1 MDPNTGLDFGGV
13 YTTIGSVLGT
23 PVALVVFWVVS
34 QIKELKTKVK
44 ILEKEN
50 AAVKEDITDI
60 RVNVSWMRG
69 NMEGKETKDSK

>member
-1 MDPNTGLDFGGV
+1 MPEGLDLGAA
-13 YTTIGSVLGT
+13 YTAIGQVLGT
-23 PVALVVFWVVS
+23 PAVLLLFWVVT

-50 AAVKEDITDI
+50 AAIKEDITDI

-69 NMEGKETKDSK
+69 RMEGTEQEK

>member
-1 MDPNTGLDFGGV
+1 MPEGLDIASI
-13 YTTIGSVLGT
+13 YTAVGQVLGT
-23 PVALVVFWVVS
+23 PAVLLLFWVVT

-50 AAVKEDITDI
+50 ATIKEDITDI

-69 NMEGKETKDSK
+69 NMEGKETKDA

>member
-1 MDPNTGLDFGGV
+1 MMPEGLDLAGA
-13 YTTIGSVLGT
+13 YQAIGQVLGT
-23 PVALVVFWVVS
+23 PAVLLLFWVVT

-50 AAVKEDITDI
+50 AAIKEDITDI

-69 NMEGKETKDSK
+69 KMEGTEQEK

>member
-1 MDPNTGLDFGGV
+1 MPDGLDLAGAYKAVGE
-13 YTTIGSVLGT
+13 VLGT
-23 PVALVVFWVVS
+23 PAVLLLFWVVT

-50 AAVKEDITDI
+50 AAIKEDITDI

-69 NMEGKETKDSK
+69 KMEGTEQEK